1 MLNKAKRKENG
12 WDPVLT
18 TGANIEI
25 LQTHPVKPRGTFFI
39 WSVYIRPFQSK
50 KLCIKRAKQRDAFY
64 TLFIMAEVWTV
75 FMVLIAQSEV
85 VKRAYLNFRS
95 L

>member
-25 LQTHPVKPRGTFFI
+25 LQTHPVKPGEHFSSR
-39 WSVYIRPFQSK
+39 
-50 KLCIKRAKQRDAFY
+50 
-64 TLFIMAEVWTV
+64 V
-75 FMVLIAQSEV
+75 FT
-85 VKRAYLNFRS
+85 
-95 L
+95 